1 MHIFIVLLQIC
12 WLCWLFCHRWYMNI
26 FVMNFLSRL
35 HVNSFVTNITWG
47 KSAMDIFIVL
57 LQICWLCWSF
67 CHRRCMN
74 IFIMNFLSHLDV
86 ITWGKSAM
94 TFLLCSFKYVE
105 YVDHFATDV
114 TWTFLLCSFTHSVS
128 CNLQWHLHAFFVHKH
143 YMAENQLWTIYCIF
157 CIWMNVSIMNFLSH
171 LHVNSFVTNIT
182 WGNINYE
189 HIGIFFLH
197 FSLFRG
203 NESSVLLKHWRLG
216 QGKQFL
222 A

>member
-35 HVNSFVTNITWG
+35 HVNSFVTN
-47 KSAMDIFIVL
+47 V
-57 LQICWLCWSF
+57 
-67 CHRRCMN
+67 
-74 IFIMNFLSHLDV
+74 
-86 ITWGKSAM
+86 TWGKSAM
-94 TFLLCSFKYVE
+94 TFLLCSFKYVD